1 MLTGNLLWFI
11 IILYVYPANSLKQLP
26 KITLDKNKKIMTA
39 GSLHLQVNKRYTS
52 PREREIPLWCDAR
65 AMKSC
70 YEITTHKSKNRTT
83 TKHKLFL
90 SQNSYRL
97 NVSCEKGS
105 KKGSWAIK
113 ARKPMVYTKGY
124 GIFPELYKCN

>member
-1 MLTGNLLWFI
+1 MLTGSLLWFI
-11 IILYVYPANSLKQLP
+11 VILYMYPANSLKRLP

-97 NVSCEKGS
+97 NVSREKGS